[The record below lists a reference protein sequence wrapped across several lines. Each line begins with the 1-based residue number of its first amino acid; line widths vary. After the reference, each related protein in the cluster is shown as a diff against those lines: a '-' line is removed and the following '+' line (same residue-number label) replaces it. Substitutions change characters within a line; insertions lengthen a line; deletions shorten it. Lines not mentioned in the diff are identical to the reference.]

1 MTMPRSAR
9 IAVAVLGWA
18 LLYSRHGNDWRVVAQ
33 FEFQEH
39 CNRMLDSRVDE
50 ETRSSIGGALEAQAP
65 DNPLRVQ
72 AYDRAVRHVRDRFRC
87 APTS

>member
-1 MTMPRSAR
+1 MPRFAR
-9 IAVAVLGWA
+9 IAVALVGWA
-18 LLYSRHGNDWRVVAQ
+18 LLYSRHGNDWHVIDQ
-33 FEFQEH
+33 FEYESY
-39 CNRMLDSRVDE
+39 CTRVRDTRVDE
-50 ETRSSIGGALEAQAP
+50 ETRASIGGALEVQAP